1 MATSN
6 STQILIDTAK
16 RTVIKR
22 VGIFDTSGGNENLTV
37 VIDPRALSGALNAN
51 NLPYQSG
58 NTVASGFANSAF
70 TISRVVYNVD
80 AEVGHLQLKWQGT
93 SADATIFALG
103 VGSGDTNPQYQL
115 PAIPN
120 NATGPTGNVT
130 ITTVGTTANAAYTL
144 IIELHK
150 DNRFFDAGWG
160 RDPAAFNY
168 GDYSITPPGG
178 HG

>member
-6 STQILIDTAK
+6 NTQILVDTTK

-22 VGIFDTSGGNENLTV
+22 VGIFDSAGGNENLTV
-37 VIDPRALSGALNAN
+37 IIDPRTLSGALNAN
-51 NLPYQSG
+51 NLPYQAG
-58 NTVASGFANSAF
+58 NTTAPGFANSAF
-70 TISRVVYNVD
+70 TISRVIYNVD

-93 SADATIFALG
+93 SSDATIFALG

-120 NATGPTGNVT
+120 NAVGPTGNVT
-130 ITTVGTTANAAYTL
+130 ITTAGTTGNAAYTL

-150 DNRFFDAGWG
+150 NNQFYSSGQFT
-160 RDPAAFNY
+160 DPAAFNY
-168 GDYSITPPGG
+168 PPYGVTPTSRD
-178 HG
+178 